1 MFESRTIVAEALAMH
16 PKARWVFAAYH
27 LGGCNAC
34 NLAHEET
41 LEQVAEG
48 YRIPLDGLLRDLNSL
63 LAGEVA
69 TSESLKV
76 AKSDGAP
83 LL

>member
-1 MFESRTIVAEALAMH
+1 MFDSRTIVADALAMH

-41 LEQVAEG
+41 LAQVAEG

-63 LAGEVA
+63 VPGE
-69 TSESLKV
+69 S
-76 AKSDGAP
+76 
-83 LL
+83 

>member
-1 MFESRTIVAEALAMH
+1 VTFESRTIVADALAMH

-34 NLAHEET
+34 NLAQEET

-48 YRIPLDGLLRDLNSL
+48 YRIPLEKLLGDLNSL
-63 LAGEVA
+63 I
-69 TSESLKV
+69 
-76 AKSDGAP
+76 
-83 LL
+83 

>member
-1 MFESRTIVAEALAMH
+1 MFRSHTIVADALAMH

-41 LEQVAEG
+41 LEQVALG
-48 YRIPLDGLLRDLNSL
+48 YQISLEGLLADLNGL
-63 LAGEVA
+63 VEA
-69 TSESLKV
+69 
-76 AKSDGAP
+76 
-83 LL
+83 

>member
-1 MFESRTIVAEALAMH
+1 MFESRTVVAEALAMH
-16 PKARWVFAAYH
+16 PKVRWVFAAYH

-48 YRIPLDGLLRDLNSL
+48 YGIPLEKLLEDLNSL
-63 LAGEVA
+63 VG
-69 TSESLKV
+69 
-76 AKSDGAP
+76 
-83 LL
+83 

>member
-1 MFESRTIVAEALAMH
+1 MFESRTIDADALAMH
-16 PKARWVFAAYH
+16 PKARWVFAARH

-48 YRIPLDGLLRDLNSL
+48 YRIPLENLLRDLNSL
-63 LAGEVA
+63 I
-69 TSESLKV
+69 
-76 AKSDGAP
+76 DQNR
-83 LL
+83 